1 MSKLFSIDG
10 RYKVTPEVV
19 TEMNSL
25 RKEGKTLDELSKY
38 FKVSEATIF
47 YWTDDKYREKQRLKN
62 AKKRKTGVQLKRSIV
77 NDTKKRRLRWEVVPQ
92 SRWVNRYYSAICE
105 TRTNRDKCLGISIPI
120 VEKHIHKFHSPN
132 SKINNNKEKTIWQPM

>member
-25 RKEGKTLDELSKY
+25 RKEGKTLDELSKF

-132 SKINNNKEKTIWQPM
+132 SKINNNKEKTI

>member
-38 FKVSEATIF
+38 FKVSQTTII
-47 YWTDDKYREKQRLKN
+47 YWTDDRQREKQRLKN

-132 SKINNNKEKTIWQPM
+132 SKINNNKEKTI

>member
-1 MSKLFSIDG
+1 MSKLFSIDK

-38 FKVSEATIF
+38 FKVSQTTII
-47 YWTDDKYREKQRLKN
+47 YWTDDRQREKQRLKN
-62 AKKRKTGVQLKRSIV
+62 AKKRKTGVQLKKSIE

-132 SKINNNKEKTIWQPM
+132 SKINNNKEKTI

>member
-1 MSKLFSIDG
+1 MSKLFSIDK

-38 FKVSEATIF
+38 FKVSQTTII
-47 YWTDDKYREKQRLKN
+47 YWTDDRQREKQRLKN

-132 SKINNNKEKTIWQPM
+132 SKINNNKEKTI

>member
-38 FKVSEATIF
+38 FKVSQTTII
-47 YWTDDKYREKQRLKN
+47 YWTDDRQREKQRLKN
-62 AKKRKTGVQLKRSIV
+62 AKKRKTGVQLKRSIE

-132 SKINNNKEKTIWQPM
+132 SKINNNKEKTI